1 MSNKHGQCR
10 TEAEREDAVLEM
22 AHDLHAIAVS
32 ISRIEARL
40 DAETTAG
47 QAARHTAEQLLVA
60 DRDAWQRRAEVAERE
75 RDKAHAERDFWK
87 RMAESFEPEHG
98 KHWYERFRELKRE
111 PAAACPIT
119 PDAAPATRPTAIDES
134 WIPVKQRVPELGVV
148 VEGRWWD
155 QWGDS
160 FDTAWMGHPLVSGGW
175 WHRENGVEV
184 FPPTYWRPLNQKK
197 DDAAP
202 AATAGD
208 GRDRTDKAVTPPV
221 AGTGETTFI
230 GELCVLINQHTMA
243 NASNTPDF
251 ILAQYLDGCLR
262 AWNQATQQRETWYGR
277 DARPTSPQN
286 QSHTSPR
293 PDAPPVAGTGETTT
307 SEKPAPA
314 VEVPPLHTPSWYRT
328 NGVEKPAP
336 VVKLPRNPYSSEVGA
351 YHNVFRVAERLYR
364 NALDA
369 ANVKWEEE

>member
-1 MSNKHGQCR
+1 MSNEHGQCR

-75 RDKAHAERDFWK
+75 RDKAHAERHVWK
-87 RMAESFEPEHG
+87 RMAELFTEHG
-98 KHWYERFRELKRE
+98 KHWYDRFRELKRE

-119 PDAAPATRPTAIDES
+119 PDAAPAARPTAIDES

-148 VEGRWWD
+148 VEVRWWD
-155 QWGDS
+155 QWGVPD
-160 FDTAWMGHPLVSGGW
+160 DTAWMGHPLVSGGW

-221 AGTGETTFI
+221 AGTGETT
-230 GELCVLINQHTMA
+230 
-243 NASNTPDF
+243 
-251 ILAQYLDGCLR
+251 
-262 AWNQATQQRETWYGR
+262 
-277 DARPTSPQN
+277 
-286 QSHTSPR
+286 
-293 PDAPPVAGTGETTT
+293 T
-307 SEKPAPA
+307 SEKPEP
-314 VEVPPLHTPSWYRT
+314 VVKVPPLHTPSWYRT

-336 VVKLPRNPYSSEVGA
+336 VVKLPRNPFSIEPGN
-351 YHNVFRVAERLYR
+351 YHNVFRVADWMFRK
-364 NALDA
+364 ALHA
-369 ANVKWEEE
+369 AGVKWEEE